1 MEVGVIL
8 ATLLLLMSLY
18 VIIRLTIGPLKAITR
33 FFVHCMLALVVLIVL
48 NFIGFYAGFHLP
60 VNPASVI
67 GVGVLGLPGLVLTAF
82 LSYLFI

>member
-8 ATLLLLMSLY
+8 ATLLLLISLY
-18 VIIRLTIGPLKAITR
+18 VIIRLTIGPLKVISR
-33 FFVHCMLALVVLIVL
+33 FFVHCIMALFALIVL

-60 VNPASVI
+60 LNLVSVL
-67 GVGVLGLPGLVLTAF
+67 GVGVLGIPGLILVAF